1 MLYAVVQGTWVM
13 AEVDVRWAPHVSY
26 PPAFHLLLAALA
38 VLVALV
44 CLATTRDFGR
54 RMRGVLLVSL
64 GAAIPVSA
72 LGMAS
77 LPAYVVTL
85 ASSAGVESATGLA
98 QVLVNAVGTV
108 LLVLVA
114 ISYRRRLRGQCP
126 RCGQKHPGDGDGP
139 LTRPRAGIASKRTR
153 RTVYVLMC
161 GLLPWAGVKTI
172 WTLGGD
178 ALGVTAE
185 GWREINAG
193 GPGAV
198 EALAAVGI
206 DVTVL
211 AAAAGVLLLLG
222 LMYPWGQVFPRWTL
236 VLAGRR
242 VPRLLPLLPAWLAA
256 VGLSV
261 YGIFLLI
268 FAPLTAVGVLPSPA
282 IAPPFTTTSGITW
295 MIAFGGLAFGGLGLG
310 LVAAAKSYATRTRPV
325 CAAHLPVHSPADATQ
340 FGSVTAK

>member
-1 MLYAVVQGTWVM
+1 MSGSSEPPGGASWKVW
-13 AEVDVRWAPHVSY
+13 ARRW
-26 PPAFHLLLAALA
+26 
-38 VLVALV
+38 
-44 CLATTRDFGR
+44 RGR
-54 RMRGVLLVSL
+54 
-64 GAAIPVSA
+64 
-72 LGMAS
+72 
-77 LPAYVVTL
+77 
-85 ASSAGVESATGLA
+85 
-98 QVLVNAVGTV
+98 
-108 LLVLVA
+108 
-114 ISYRRRLRGQCP
+114 CP
-126 RCGQKHPGDGDGP
+126 RCGQKHPGVGDGP
-139 LTRPRAGIASKRTR
+139 LAHPRAGIASKRTR

-185 GWREINAG
+185 GWREINAS

-325 CAAHLPVHSPADATQ
+325 CAAHLSGHSPADALQLGTSTRS
-340 FGSVTAK
+340 GSPGR